1 MLLSAGPAPAQ
12 SSSMDTQAIISNT
25 FSLTG
30 ESLDRLRQALR
41 VALHQARVTQSSG
54 YGRHVEDALVEV
66 EDTIADQLANIEN
79 AVDDDRAEAEET
91 GEAERERQ
99 SWFPRY
105 RAA

>member
-1 MLLSAGPAPAQ
+1 ME
-12 SSSMDTQAIISNT
+12 AIVSNT
-25 FSLTG
+25 FSLLG
-30 ESLDRLRQALR
+30 ESRDRLRQALR
-41 VALHQARVTQSSG
+41 VALHQARVAQSSG

-66 EDTIADQLANIEN
+66 EETVRDMLAKIDN

-91 GEAERERQ
+91 VEAERERQ